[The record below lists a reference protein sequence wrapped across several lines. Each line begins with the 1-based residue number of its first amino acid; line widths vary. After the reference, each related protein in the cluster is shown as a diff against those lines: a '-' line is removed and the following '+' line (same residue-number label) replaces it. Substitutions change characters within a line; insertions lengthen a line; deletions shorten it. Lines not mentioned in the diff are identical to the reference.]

1 MLERLQ
7 PHLYN
12 VDPYNRDSHMITRR
26 FLIAGMTG
34 AAGALVAPPLL
45 HLTSMTATASNWE
58 KPDDQAI
65 GEPESPIY
73 LIEYF
78 SLTCS
83 HCRDF
88 HLEIFPRLRTEYID
102 TGKVR
107 FISRDFPLNRPAL
120 DAAILAQCAGPDR
133 YFAFIETLFNT
144 FDNWTR
150 AADYLKV
157 LGQIAQLGGIS
168 EAEFKDCLGN
178 GSIEAKIFN
187 NMLDAQETYDVSST
201 PTFIINGTKQEGG
214 ANYEKFS
221 KTLDNYL
228 PDT

>member
-1 MLERLQ
+1 
-7 PHLYN
+7 
-12 VDPYNRDSHMITRR
+12 MITRR

-34 AAGALVAPPLL
+34 AAGALVAPPLVQL
-45 HLTSMTATASNWE
+45 ASLTAAASNWE
-58 KPDDQAI
+58 KPGDQAI
-65 GEPESPIY
+65 GEPAAPIY

-78 SLTCS
+78 SLSCS

-88 HLEIFPRLRTEYID
+88 HLEIFPRLRTEYIE

-150 AADYLKV
+150 ARDYLKV
-157 LGQIAQLGGIS
+157 LVQIAQLGGVS
-168 EAEFKDCLGN
+168 EAEFNDCLGN
-178 GSIEAKIFN
+178 GSIEAKIFHT
-187 NMLDAQETYDVSST
+187 MLDAQETYDVRST

-214 ANYEKFS
+214 ANFKSFS
-221 KTLDNYL
+221 ETLDKHL